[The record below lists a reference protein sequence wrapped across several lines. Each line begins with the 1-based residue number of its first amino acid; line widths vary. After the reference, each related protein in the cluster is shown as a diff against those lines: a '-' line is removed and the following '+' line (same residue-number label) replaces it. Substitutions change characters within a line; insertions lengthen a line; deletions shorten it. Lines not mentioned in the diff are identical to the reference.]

1 MTKTKA
7 QQIMAATEAR
17 AADDVTAAIK
27 DIATEFEPYIIKQ
40 RRHFHKHPELSLAEE
55 RTTSDIANQLD
66 AMNIPYER
74 PLKTGLVATLRG
86 TAPDAYREDGTPRR
100 RILLRAVEPD
110 AAAHRG
116 VRLEQPQHGI
126 GQKRLAGTRRAYHG
140 HDLARM
146 YGDA

>member
-17 AADDVTAAIK
+17 AADDVTAAIQ
-27 DIATEFEPYIIKQ
+27 DIAAEFEPYIIKQ

-100 RILLRAVEPD
+100 RILYRCSSLVINLHNPRCKPRTTSCGSWL
-110 AAAHRG
+110 HTQLSY
-116 VRLEQPQHGI
+116 VRS
-126 GQKRLAGTRRAYHG
+126 
-140 HDLARM
+140 
-146 YGDA
+146 